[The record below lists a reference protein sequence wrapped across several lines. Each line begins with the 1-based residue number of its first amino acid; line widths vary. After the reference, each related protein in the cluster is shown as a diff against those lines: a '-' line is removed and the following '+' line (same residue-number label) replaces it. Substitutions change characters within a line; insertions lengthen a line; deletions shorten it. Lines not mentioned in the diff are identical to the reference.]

1 MRRRNSKRPR
11 THPITA
17 HTITLNLTLV
27 QAARSL
33 ARRIAVN
40 DRRRDIVLVDALL
53 GDGVGDDEAALRVA
67 AESDFRVR
75 AVGEG
80 LLDEGRHDGAAAG
93 AHLRVAGD
101 RGRVVDALDCHAV
114 GSEGFFQGRGEG
126 GADGGAEVL
135 GGLLG
140 SCCWMVDGLGWLV
153 DG

>member
-11 THPITA
+11 THPIAT
-17 HTITLNLTLV
+17 HTITLNLTLI
-27 QAARSL
+27 QTPRSL
-33 ARRIAVN
+33 ARRISIN
-40 DRRRDIVLVDALL
+40 DRRRNIVLVDALL

-67 AESDFRVR
+67 AEGDFRVG

-101 RGRVVDALDCHAV
+101 RGRVVDALDGHAV

-140 SCCWMVDGLGWLV
+140 SCCWMVDGLGWV
-153 DG
+153 IDG